1 MKQEKKAGMLSWIL
15 VLPNSDQD
23 GILHKKQNTNWLESR
38 CMKMTNCKYLIPLDS
53 NRGRV
58 LEICKGFF

>member
-1 MKQEKKAGMLSWIL
+1 MKQQKKAGMLSWML
-15 VLPNSDQD
+15 LLPNSDKD
-23 GILHKKQNTNWLESR
+23 GILHKKQKRNWLEAR

-58 LEICKGFF
+58 LEICKGSF